1 MRRYFILLL
10 LLAAVLPGRAQAYK
24 QQLLNTASAEAAEL
38 LYAIEADSIMQ
49 DKLVIGVQAGFR
61 HMLKM
66 AERDERRRTVFTRD
80 SYLYRELVRECT
92 GFAREVGQMMDNAR
106 RHPEYMA
113 TCIKGGTELVNQ
125 AYSVV
130 KHAVVV
136 GMGSNVPYPWKVD
149 LEKLLRGE
157 DNTPDY
163 RNDSERSVKD
173 DDHDNML
180 LPDERYRIVNN
191 AVAQLKG
198 MRTAVAAVNSK
209 LTFDIPLRE
218 KLKAALPLADVVDG
232 ARRDGFNQAAQIIRG
247 YPLP

>member
-1 MRRYFILLL
+1 MRKYFILLL
-10 LLAAVLPGRAQAYK
+10 LLASGLPAGAQAYK

-49 DKLVIGVQAGFR
+49 DKLVIGVHAGFR

-66 AERDERRRTVFTRD
+66 AEQDERRRSVFTRD

-113 TCIKGGTELVNQ
+113 TCIKGGTELVSQ

-149 LEKLLRGE
+149 LEKLLQGK

-163 RNDSERSVKD
+163 RDDRERDAKD

-209 LTFDIPLRE
+209 LTFDIPLRK
-218 KLKAALPLADVVDG
+218 KLKAAQPLSVLLDG
-232 ARRDGFNQAAQIIRG
+232 ARRDGFKKGYRIIDN